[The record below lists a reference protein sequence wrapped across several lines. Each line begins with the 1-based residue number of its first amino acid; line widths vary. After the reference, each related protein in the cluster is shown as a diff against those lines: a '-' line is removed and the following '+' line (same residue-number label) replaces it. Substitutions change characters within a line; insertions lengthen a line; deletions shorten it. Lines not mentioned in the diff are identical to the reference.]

1 MEAHVIFKLRL
12 VMFAKADAMVSEVM
26 LEGDTVVA
34 FVKVRNGMPRRFWSV
49 LSIDECLKSI
59 VVRVVEFV
67 RLLLKASRVRIV
79 VGLRYSSHAVFQG
92 AFLLDLL
99 EEAGTTLEEVCL
111 PFRVILS
118 SAPGSMNTS
127 INSSTLFSACM
138 RLVNWKP

>member
-1 MEAHVIFKLRL
+1 MVMEAHVIFKLRL

-59 VVRVVEFV
+59 VVRVVEFD
-67 RLLLKASRVRIV
+67 RLLLKASRVGTRIV

-99 EEAGTTLEEVCL
+99 AEAGTTLE
-111 PFRVILS
+111 
-118 SAPGSMNTS
+118 
-127 INSSTLFSACM
+127 
-138 RLVNWKP
+138 